1 MYWCLEVVEKRR
13 GGELEDVESSES
25 HFPFRFFPSA
35 SCWANNRKLR
45 GVFSVRN
52 TRSESFHL
60 KRYRHIIS
68 IYHSHKQTSGEIKI
82 KTKLKKKI
90 NNEKKREKCN
100 AEITWNLETKQGS
113 ASEVTWVLQ
122 CHLADTLRQNIA
134 LKVVAKMWH
143 LDPKIFHFVS
153 LFICVRCFNP
163 FDDGQYDIDWGGPVT
178 LREGQVTP
186 VS

>member
-1 MYWCLEVVEKRR
+1 MYWFLEVVEKRR

-113 ASEVTWVLQ
+113 ASEVTWVLPMSLGR
-122 CHLADTLRQNIA
+122 H
-134 LKVVAKMWH
+134 VA
-143 LDPKIFHFVS
+143 PKHCTQACSKNVAFRS
-153 LFICVRCFNP
+153 K
-163 FDDGQYDIDWGGPVT
+163 DISFRLSVYMC
-178 LREGQVTP
+178 
-186 VS
+186 